1 METLLI
7 LTYASICWIVFKV
20 FKLPVNKWSMTT
32 VVLGGVILLGSILMV
47 MAYYHPASMTARS
60 YFVSTPIVPN
70 VRGKIVSVDAVPNK
84 LVEKGDIL
92 FKLNTTPF
100 QAAFDDLNSQL
111 KFNQRRLEDSIKLN
125 KVAGGSKFDIQK
137 YENRVNSLK
146 AKLVKAKF
154 DLDSCVVK
162 APSKGYVT
170 QVRARVGQMAV
181 TIPMLPVMTFI
192 PAETKYLIAG
202 FTQEPIQ
209 NIKVGNE
216 VEIIFSGIPGSLFH
230 GKVTQI
236 LPALA
241 EGEIAP
247 GQTMVS
253 LQRSFI
259 RGQVPVMIEIT
270 DDMSQYHL
278 PMGIDASVAIYSH
291 GSIVHHVAIIRKV
304 LLRMNS
310 WKNFLRFH

>member
-230 GKVTQI
+230 GKVTQV